1 MNLRKIDKFFP
12 NALNTPSPV
21 LRNSKSS
28 GGGVFGTKGTV
39 DIFIYMKSV
48 KVRGGTTS
56 YFLGLQGGNPVDKKS
71 SPRVL

>member
-12 NALNTPSPV
+12 NALNTPPCFAKLKIV
-21 LRNSKSS
+21 R
-28 GGGVFGTKGTV
+28 GGVFGTKGTV
-39 DIFIYMKSV
+39 DIFIYMKSI